1 MRRIGSAKRWNKPEA
16 VSIVFLILI
25 ALCACAKKEV
35 PEPTSA
41 ADTGST
47 GVVKGDAALSAGSE
61 STETE
66 TETPAEHNSQ
76 QIPTTKDIPMKTELI
91 LKIGGQPISV
101 LWEENESVAALRDLV
116 SKKPLNV
123 QMSMYGGFEQV
134 GSIGTSLPRNDVRTT
149 ATAGDIV
156 LYSGNQIVLFYGSNS
171 WSYTRLGRVSDRTA
185 DELTELLG
193 SGNVALTLTMK

>member
-1 MRRIGSAKRWNKPEA
+1 MSA
-16 VSIVFLILI
+16 
-25 ALCACAKKEV
+25 
-35 PEPTSA
+35 T
-41 ADTGST
+41 DTGST
-47 GVVKGDAALSAGSE
+47 GVVKRDAALSAGSE

-66 TETPAEHNSQ
+66 AEPPAEHKSQ
-76 QIPTTKDIPMKTELI
+76 QITTTKDVPMETELV
-91 LKIGGQPISV
+91 LKIDGQPISV

-116 SKKPLNV
+116 SEEPLNI

-156 LYSGNQIVLFYGSNS
+156 LYSGNQIVLSYGSNS
-171 WSYTRLGRVSDRTA
+171 WLYTRLGRISDRTA

-193 SGNVALTLTMK
+193 SGDVTLALAIK